1 MTPAHVDPAQVAE
14 AAFHIWV
21 AEGKPHGRDQEHWYR
36 ALETL
41 STETSAAT
49 SPAPKKRRT
58 AAPKATKT
66 AAKTASTAAA
76 AAPKSVKSTAKPA
89 NPAQAEAAAPKAART
104 TKAAKTAETAPKAA
118 KPRARKP
125 KAV

>member
-66 AAKTASTAAA
+66 ASTAAA